1 MTTQQLKTIEHGQ
14 DVAQVAQIMTPM
26 QMVYHA
32 VTNGSP
38 VEVVEKLMGLQER
51 WQANQARMAFDNAM
65 ADAKAEIPVIVK
77 RSNVKYDVKNK
88 DANGN
93 VGANNARADKVDFDY
108 ETLGDIATVI
118 NPILSKS
125 GLSYRYRSKQESG
138 LISVTCIITH
148 RDGHCEETTLA
159 AGADTSGK
167 KNSIQSIGSTVSYLQ
182 RYTLKLALGLA
193 AAKDDDGKAAA
204 DPDERIS
211 EKQLTELM
219 ELSEKL
225 GVDKI
230 KFCKWAEIEAFSEIR
245 SADFHKAKNAILAR
259 GKQAAKKEQ
268 ADGDH

>member
-1 MTTQQLKTIEHGQ
+1 MTTQLKTIEHGQ
-14 DVAQVAQIMTPM
+14 DVAQIMTPM

-65 ADAKAEIPVIVK
+65 ADAKAEIPVIAK

-93 VGANNARADKVDFDY
+93 AGANNAKADKVDFDY

-125 GLSYRYRSKQESG
+125 GLSYRYRSKQENG

-167 KNSIQSIGSTVSYLQ
+167 KNGIQSIGSTVSYLQ

-193 AAKDDDGKAAA
+193 AAKDDDGKAA
-204 DPDERIS
+204 DPDEKIS
-211 EKQLTELM
+211 ENQLTELLD
-219 ELSEKL
+219 LSEKL
-225 GVDKI
+225 GVEKP
-230 KFCKWAEIEAFSEIR
+230 KFCEWAKIEAYSEIR
-245 SADFHKAKNAILAR
+245 RADFQKAKNAILAK
-259 GKQAAKKEQ
+259 GKRAEK
-268 ADGDH
+268 

>member
-1 MTTQQLKTIEHGQ
+1 VTTQQLKTIEHGQ
-14 DVAQVAQIMTPM
+14 DVAPVAQIMTPM

-167 KNSIQSIGSTVSYLQ
+167 KNGIQSIGSTVSYLQ

-193 AAKDDDGKAAA
+193 AAKDDDGKTA
-204 DPDERIS
+204 DIGLPIS
-211 EKQLTELM
+211 EEQLTELIDLAD
-219 ELSEKL
+219 EV
-225 GVDKI
+225 GADK
-230 KFCKWAEIEAFSEIR
+230 KAFCKYMSK
-245 SADFHKAKNAILAR
+245 KANLHIGGFAAIPASLFGTAMQALESKR
-259 GKQAAKKEQ
+259 GQQ
-268 ADGDH
+268 